1 MKSNNLYPCF
11 TILSCYLVPIDSRL
25 IKIEIL
31 KAINLAMVKIVE
43 TDERIT
49 LEKQLDEDVGPIIV
63 MNKFNVDPQEIDEFL
78 QVFAKTTEIFKQQPG
93 FISAQLHRG
102 IANSTTFVNYVVWES
117 AAHFKQAFDR
127 PEFKSNMAKVLSN
140 TVMSPHLF
148 KKVAVPGIC
157 VD

>member
-49 LEKQLDEDVGPIIV
+49 LEKQLDEDAGPIIV
-63 MNKFNVDPQEIDEFL
+63 MNKFHVDPQEVDEFL
-78 QVFAKTTEIFKQQPG
+78 QVFAKTTETFKQQPG
-93 FISAQLHRG
+93 FISAQLHWG
-102 IANSTTFVNYVVWES
+102 IAGI
-117 AAHFKQAFDR
+117 
-127 PEFKSNMAKVLSN
+127 
-140 TVMSPHLF
+140 PHSLIISF
-148 KKVAVPGIC
+148 GNLEHILNRHLIGQSLNQTWPKFCLILLCLHTYSRK
-157 VD
+157 

>member
-63 MNKFNVDPQEIDEFL
+63 MNKFNVDPQEVDEFL
-78 QVFAKTTEIFKQQPG
+78 QVFAKTTETFKQQPG

-102 IANSTTFVNYVVWES
+102 IAGSTTFVNYIVWES
-117 AAHFKQAFDR
+117 GHILNR
-127 PEFKSNMAKVLSN
+127 
-140 TVMSPHLF
+140 HLIGQSLNQTWPKF
-148 KKVAVPGIC
+148 CLILLCLHTYLRK
-157 VD
+157 

>member
-49 LEKQLDEDVGPIIV
+49 LEKQLDEDAGPIIV
-63 MNKFNVDPQEIDEFL
+63 MNKFHVDPQEVDEFL
-78 QVFAKTTEIFKQQPG
+78 QVFAKTTETFKQQPG
-93 FISAQLHRG
+93 FISAQLHR
-102 IANSTTFVNYVVWES
+102 E
-117 AAHFKQAFDR
+117 
-127 PEFKSNMAKVLSN
+127 L
-140 TVMSPHLF
+140 L
-148 KKVAVPGIC
+148 AVPHSLIISFGNLQHILNRHLIGKSLNQTWPKFC
-157 VD
+157 LILLCLHTYLRK

>member
-31 KAINLAMVKIVE
+31 KAINLAMGKIVE

-63 MNKFNVDPQEIDEFL
+63 MNKFNVDPQEVDEFL
-78 QVFAKTTEIFKQQPG
+78 QVFAKTIETFK
-93 FISAQLHRG
+93 
-102 IANSTTFVNYVVWES
+102 
-117 AAHFKQAFDR
+117 
-127 PEFKSNMAKVLSN
+127 
-140 TVMSPHLF
+140 
-148 KKVAVPGIC
+148 
-157 VD
+157 